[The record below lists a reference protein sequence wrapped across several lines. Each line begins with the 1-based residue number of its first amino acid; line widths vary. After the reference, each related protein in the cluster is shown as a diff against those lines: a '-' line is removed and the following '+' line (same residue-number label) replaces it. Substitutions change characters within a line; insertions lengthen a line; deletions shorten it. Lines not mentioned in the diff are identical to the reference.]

1 MRRLYEKSQLFVF
14 KSDIMSQSEIL
25 KKQFKKSEK
34 NQKKQKIS
42 ESQNHEKW
50 IFEAFGVWKVGKC
63 E

>member
-1 MRRLYEKSQLFVF
+1 M
-14 KSDIMSQSEIL
+14 MSESEIL
-25 KKQFKKSEK
+25 KKQLKKSEK

-50 IFEAFGVWKVGKC
+50 IFEAFFVWKVGKR